1 MTYKEAFQELQTI
14 NHQLESEE
22 LDLDQLEALL
32 EKSMQLA
39 AICRE
44 SLRRV
49 ADKLNDFQEAQN
61 DS

>member
-1 MTYKEAFQELQTI
+1 MTYKEAFQELQAI

-39 AICRE
+39 AICRA